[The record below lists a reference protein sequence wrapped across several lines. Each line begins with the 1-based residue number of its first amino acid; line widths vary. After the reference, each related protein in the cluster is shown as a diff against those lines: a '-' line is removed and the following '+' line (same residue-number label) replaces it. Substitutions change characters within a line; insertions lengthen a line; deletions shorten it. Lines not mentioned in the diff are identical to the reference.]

1 MWLDA
6 IWRYPIKS
14 ARGQQLESAR
24 LGELG
29 VPGDRLAYVV
39 DGAGATVSGRTAPRL
54 LGLQGS
60 LAQDGTPLLD
70 DHDWDSPEST
80 QLVRDAAGSGARL
93 VEADSFERF
102 DILPLLVVSDGAL
115 SAARLD
121 VRRLRPNLVVGGVD
135 GLTERAWQ
143 GRFLR
148 VGDAV
153 VQLANLRARCIVTTY
168 DPDTGAQDVGVL
180 MDIRRRF
187 DGVLGLNAWVARP
200 GHVEVGD
207 QVELLDAFEGA
218 ADPGWGRFVAERTA
232 SAQIRE
238 AQIS

>member
-14 ARGQQLESAR
+14 AAGQQLQSAH

-39 DGAGATVSGRTAPRL
+39 DGAGATVSGRTRPRL
-54 LGLQGS
+54 LGLHGS
-60 LAQDGTPLLD
+60 LAPDGTPQLD
-70 DHDWDSPEST
+70 GHDWDAAEAAE
-80 QLVRDAAGSGARL
+80 LIRDAAGSGARL
-93 VEADSFERF
+93 VRAESFERF

-115 SAARLD
+115 REAGLD
-121 VRRLRPNLVVGGVD
+121 VRRLRPNLVVAGVE
-135 GLTERAWQ
+135 GLAERDWQ

-153 VQLANLRARCIVTTY
+153 VKLANLRERCIVTTY
-168 DPDTGAQDVGVL
+168 DPDTGVQNVSVL
-180 MDIRRRF
+180 VDIRRRF

-200 GHVEVGD
+200 GRAEVGD
-207 QVELLDAFEGA
+207 CVELLDAFEGA
-218 ADPGWGRFVAERTA
+218 TEPGWGRFVAA
-232 SAQIRE
+232 
-238 AQIS
+238 

>member
-1 MWLDA
+1 MRLDA

-14 ARGQQLESAR
+14 AGGQQVASAR

-39 DGAGATVSGRTAPRL
+39 DGAGATVSGRTKPRL
-54 LGLQGS
+54 LGLHGS
-60 LAQDGTPLLD
+60 LAPDGTPLLEGY
-70 DHDWDSPEST
+70 DWDAPESG

-93 VEADSFERF
+93 VRAESFERF

-115 SAARLD
+115 RAAGLD
-121 VRRLRPNLVVGGVD
+121 VRRLRPNLVVGGIE
-135 GLTERAWQ
+135 GLAERDWQ
-143 GRFLR
+143 GRALR

-153 VQLANLRARCIVTTY
+153 VQLANLRERCIVTTY

-180 MDIRRRF
+180 VDIRRRF

-200 GHVEVGD
+200 GRVEVGD
-207 QVELLDAFEGA
+207 PVELLDAFEGTA
-218 ADPGWGRFVAERTA
+218 EPGWGRFIAA
-232 SAQIRE
+232 
-238 AQIS
+238 